1 MAKERLTLS
10 IEENL
15 LEKSKE
21 VVPNISQF
29 VEECLAKRIGWGT
42 EAEFPIHSAEEE
54 LDKIGTSMVNLHIM
68 TEKQDLFKK
77 HQELE
82 DHKLDLI
89 WTTIFNKYRR
99 NEDLSFEY
107 LQEASENLGVSSEV
121 LSDVLYLAE
130 NEKDFKERQKYT
142 TWKSSYQK
150 YLEFME
156 SEQ

>member
-1 MAKERLTLS
+1 MAKENLTVT

-15 LEKSKE
+15 LRKSKE
-21 VVPNISQF
+21 VIPNLSQF
-29 VEECLAKRIGWGT
+29 FEECLAKRIGWGKQ
-42 EAEFPIHSAEEE
+42 AEFPVHSAEEE
-54 LDKIGTSMVNLHIM
+54 LDRIGTSIVNLHIM

-82 DHKLDLI
+82 DHKLDMV
-89 WTTIFNKYRR
+89 WTSIFNKYRR

-107 LQEASENLGVSSEV
+107 LQEASDNLGVSSEV

-130 NEKDFKERQKYT
+130 NEKDFKERQKYA
-142 TWKSSYQK
+142 TWKSSYAK
-150 YLEFME
+150 YKEFME